1 MKTTKLTW
9 EERVQELENLGADRS
24 DAQSAVDAEDI
35 AKKSM
40 KKVIKDRLAKKGIS
54 RDWMSKHLEII

>member
-9 EERVQELENLGADRS
+9 EKRVQELENLGADRS
-24 DAQSAVDAEDI
+24 DAQSVVDAEDI
-35 AKKSM
+35 ANKSM
-40 KKVIKDRLAKKGIS
+40 KKVIKDKLAQKGIS

>member
-9 EERVQELENLGADRS
+9 EKRVQELENLGADRS
-24 DAQSAVDAEDI
+24 DAQSVVDAEGI
-35 AKKSM
+35 ANKSM
-40 KKVIKDRLAKKGIS
+40 KKVIKDKLAQKGIS